1 MKMGVHKTTLPE
13 SLHDAD
19 LIFVYR
25 PDKLAADF
33 DASLRGLGKRL
44 QLFGNY
50 DELLASLESKLLAG
64 DQMVFMSN
72 GNFGATR
79 QKLTTALQKR
89 SPGGELAV

>member
-1 MKMGVHKTTLPE
+1 
-13 SLHDAD
+13 
-19 LIFVYR
+19 
-25 PDKLAADF
+25 
-33 DASLRGLGKRL
+33 
-44 QLFGNY
+44 LFGNY

-72 GNFGATR
+72 GSFGGTR